1 MVDFLFQGTCP
12 ASPTPVCSYRSRH
25 EVHSHDEA
33 QRQHGALRVPLEL
46 LQDVKAGQ
54 GKERDPCEPE
64 EAAKDGVQQVKEAAQ
79 EHGEEPVCHEYGGDE
94 EQGAGWRAGERCWAE
109 VVAEVRSYK
118 GNREKNL
125 TKQTTFLMMINSMS
139 LFKTSFFWYLLIFI
153 AKS

>member
-1 MVDFLFQGTCP
+1 MVDFFFQGTCS
-12 ASPTPVCSYRSRH
+12 ASSTPVCSYGSRH

-33 QRQHGALRVPLEL
+33 QWQHGALRVPLEL

-94 EQGAGWRAGERCWAE
+94 EQGAGWRVGERCGAE
-109 VVAEVRSYK
+109 VMAEVRGYK
-118 GNREKNL
+118 GKREKNL
-125 TKQTTFLMMINSMS
+125 TKTSHINDDKIHFLIQNIG
-139 LFKTSFFWYLLIFI
+139 LYLLIFI
-153 AKS
+153 AKSK